1 MSQIVLTE
9 SKLHQMIAEAIEEV
23 MTEQDV
29 EEGWLGDKW
38 NQAKQAGRTF
48 INNKNQGFGQ
58 RIQNARQNWNN
69 QGQLNNMNN
78 LIAQLSNF
86 VDANNIDPNTTIA
99 QLIGGKYRQGKFG
112 KMTSKTQNYRQG
124 INRLGGQ
131 AEEE

>member
-9 SKLHQMIAEAIEEV
+9 ARLHQMIAEAIEEV

-112 KMTSKTQNYRQG
+112 KMTSKMHNYRQG

-131 AEEE
+131 AEE